1 MPSGYAMAKVVDVP
15 RLGSLLV
22 LLTVSPMLMFVA
34 HAIAYRALDRTGA
47 KPTAHFSALVA
58 LLGSFV
64 VVCGVGWRLGIF
76 DRSRDV
82 TTALCAFAYLACVYG
97 ALGILYL
104 DVVNIAETSLHMH
117 LLLELAWSRGAPVV
131 DLRERYSADRMMAAR
146 LERLTSLG
154 QIRTADGRCYIA
166 NRSTLYLASCID
178 GWRVVLGLPIVP
190 PGAAS
195 EPSVAGE
202 RAGP

>member
-1 MPSGYAMAKVVDVP
+1 MAKGVEMP
-15 RLGSLLV
+15 RLGSLL
-22 LLTVSPMLMFVA
+22 LLLIVSPILMFVA
-34 HAIAYRALDRTGA
+34 HAIAYRVMGVAGA
-47 KPTAHFSALVA
+47 RPTAHFSALVA

-64 VVCGVGWRLGIF
+64 VVCGVGWRLGIL
-76 DRSRDV
+76 DGSRDV
-82 TTALCAFAYLACVYG
+82 SLCAVAYLACVYG
-97 ALGILYL
+97 ALGILYI

-117 LLLELAWSRGAPVV
+117 LLLELAWSGGVPVV
-131 DLRERYSADRMMAAR
+131 ALLERYSADRMTAAR

-166 NRSTLYLASCID
+166 NRSTLYLAGCID
-178 GWRVVLGLPIVP
+178 AWRVVLGLPTVP

-195 EPSVAGE
+195 EPTVARE